1 MIFCG
6 MALAPGRK
14 VRVPLPVPGA
24 QPLETLCL
32 CGAAPGRTLVV
43 TAGVHGCEY
52 VGVQAL
58 RRLAVELDPAEL
70 SGNVI
75 LLPLANPTGF
85 YAGAKQVVPEDGV
98 NLNRA
103 FPGDPAGTLSAR
115 LAYALETAL
124 YQAADFLADLHS
136 GDCNEALYPLV
147 FFPTAGTEAV
157 NRAALTAARALTVHY
172 RVRSTAQ
179 NGLYSWAVQKNI
191 PALLIERG
199 GLGLWSETEVNACCE
214 DVRALL
220 RHLDI
225 LPGGNPFRDQVE
237 IAEARYVESAADG
250 LWHPAAGL
258 NDSVKAGALLGRL
271 EDLSGRCIQ
280 EVRAEFDGVVLYY
293 TAGLGVAAGDP
304 QRVLEPGLARCGRG
318 LIADAAYRR

>member
-6 MALAPGRK
+6 ITLLPGERK
-14 VRVPLPVPGA
+14 NVPLPVPDA
-24 QPLETLCL
+24 PSLNALCL
-32 CGAAPGRTLVV
+32 CGAAPGKTLVV

-52 VGVQAL
+52 VGIQAL
-58 RRLAVELDPAEL
+58 RRLAADLDPARL

-75 LLPLANPTGF
+75 LLPLANPSAF

-103 FPGDPAGTLSAR
+103 FPGNSAGPLSAR
-115 LAYALETAL
+115 LAFALEAAL
-124 YQAADFLADLHS
+124 YPEADLLADLHS
-136 GDCNEALYPLV
+136 GDCSETLHPLV
-147 FFPTAGTEAV
+147 FFPAAGKKMV
-157 NRAALTAARALTVHY
+157 NQVSLDAAKVLTVPY

-304 QRVLEPGLARCGRG
+304 
-318 LIADAAYRR
+318 LIAYGHP